1 MSKSPTP
8 KQITRARADAGL
20 TQREAASLMLV
31 SLSGFQHWEY
41 GVRAMHPAMWELF
54 QIKLEKKL

>member
-1 MSKSPTP
+1 VSKSPTP
-8 KQITRARADAGL
+8 EQIIQARTDAGL
-20 TQREAASLMLV
+20 TQREAASLTLV

-54 QIKLEKKL
+54 KIKLEREL

>member
-1 MSKSPTP
+1 VSKSPTP
-8 KQITRARADAGL
+8 KQIVQARTDAGI

-31 SLSGFQHWEY
+31 TVKGYQHWEY